1 MTTVS
6 RSIFY
11 TVLSS
16 SVAAPGSDHGAIT
29 FSYDDTDPLAVAVHF
44 GVDRK
49 RSSIDWGFARDL
61 LADGLA
67 RSVGLQ
73 DVFCWT
79 VGDWFH
85 IGLSSPDGKAV
96 FRMPAE
102 QIRAFLAAAERL
114 VPYGTESSTVDAEL
128 DALLKDGAR

>member
-1 MTTVS
+1 MTAVS

-16 SVAAPGSDHGAIT
+16 SFDATGSDHGAIT
-29 FSYDDTDPLAVAVHF
+29 FTYHDTDPLAVAVHF
-44 GVDRK
+44 GVDRE
-49 RSSIDWGFARDL
+49 RGSIDWGFARDL
-61 LADGLA
+61 LADGLT

-79 VGDWFH
+79 VREWFH

-102 QIRAFLAAAERL
+102 QVRLFLAAAERL
-114 VPYGTESSTVDAEL
+114 VPYGTESSIVDAAV
-128 DALLKDGAR
+128 DALLKEGSR